1 MRNKKIIIIAGII
14 AVVLLPFF
22 ISEKKEVFIKIP
34 EGSTPKQVAKILKNE
49 NIIKSENIF
58 LTFVW
63 LARVEKKFKS
73 GTYKFNTKM
82 TSFASLR
89 DIINGNTYRIK
100 VTIPEG
106 FTAEEIAELLE
117 KKGACNGKKFLEIVK
132 NKKLDGYLF
141 PETYFF
147 EPNFSEEKVIQI
159 LKNQF
164 EKVFIDDFVKRAAE
178 LKMSKE
184 KIIILASII
193 EKEAKKDE
201 ERPLISAVF
210 HNRLKKCWHLE
221 SCATVLYA
229 LGKHKDFLTYKD
241 TKVDS
246 TFNTYIHTGLPP
258 SPICNP
264 GIASIKAALYPTET
278 SDMFFV
284 ADGSGTHKFS
294 KYAQEHIKNKN
305 LRKRKSDK
313 SSSERIK
320 TID

>member
-106 FTAEEIAELLE
+106 FTAVEIAELLE

-141 PETYFF
+141 
-147 EPNFSEEKVIQI
+147 
-159 LKNQF
+159 
-164 EKVFIDDFVKRAAE
+164 
-178 LKMSKE
+178 
-184 KIIILASII
+184 
-193 EKEAKKDE
+193 
-201 ERPLISAVF
+201 
-210 HNRLKKCWHLE
+210 
-221 SCATVLYA
+221 
-229 LGKHKDFLTYKD
+229 
-241 TKVDS
+241 
-246 TFNTYIHTGLPP
+246 
-258 SPICNP
+258 
-264 GIASIKAALYPTET
+264 
-278 SDMFFV
+278 
-284 ADGSGTHKFS
+284 
-294 KYAQEHIKNKN
+294 
-305 LRKRKSDK
+305 
-313 SSSERIK
+313 
-320 TID
+320 

>member
-1 MRNKKIIIIAGII
+1 MKKKIIIIVAII
-14 AVVLLPFF
+14 TVIILPFF
-22 ISEKKEVFIKIP
+22 LSGSKKIFIKIP
-34 EGSTPKQVAKILKNE
+34 DGSTPKQVAKILKNE
-49 NIIKSENIF
+49 NIIKSENVF
-58 LTFVW
+58 LTLVW
-63 LARVEKKFKS
+63 LTRTEKKFKP
-73 GTYKFNTKM
+73 GIYEFNTKM
-82 TSFASLR
+82 TSFAVLR

-117 KKGACNGKKFLEIVK
+117 KKSMCNGKKFLEIVK

-147 EPNFSEEKVIQI
+147 EPNSSEEKVIQI
-159 LKNQF
+159 LNNQF
-164 EKVFIDDFVKRAAE
+164 EKIFIDDFVKRAIA

-210 HNRLKKCWHLE
+210 HNRLKKGWNLE

-229 LGKHKDFLTYKD
+229 IGKHKDFLTYKD
-241 TKVDS
+241 LKIVS
-246 TFNTYIHTGLPP
+246 PFNTYIHSGLPP
-258 SPICNP
+258 APICNP
-264 GIASIKAALYPTET
+264 GVASIKAALYPAET
-278 SDMFFV
+278 VDMFFV

-294 KYAQEHIKNKN
+294 KYAAEHIKNKKSRKKN
-305 LRKRKSDK
+305 LNG
-313 SSSERIK
+313 SSSVRIK

>member
-1 MRNKKIIIIAGII
+1 
-14 AVVLLPFF
+14 
-22 ISEKKEVFIKIP
+22 
-34 EGSTPKQVAKILKNE
+34 
-49 NIIKSENIF
+49 
-58 LTFVW
+58 
-63 LARVEKKFKS
+63 
-73 GTYKFNTKM
+73 M
-82 TSFASLR
+82 TSFAVLR

-100 VTIPEG
+100 VTVPEG
-106 FTAEEIAELLE
+106 FTAVEIAELLG
-117 KKGACNGKKFLEIVK
+117 KKGVCNGKKFLGIVK
-132 NKKLDGYLF
+132 NKKLEGYLF

-147 EPNFSEEKVIQI
+147 EPDSLEDKVIQI

-164 EKVFIDDFVKRAAE
+164 EKIFTDDFIKRAVD

-201 ERPLISAVF
+201 ERPRISAVF
-210 HNRLKKCWHLE
+210 YNRLKKGWNLE

-246 TFNTYIHTGLPP
+246 TFNTYIHPGLPP
-258 SPICNP
+258 APICNP
-264 GIASIKAALYPTET
+264 GLASIKAALYPAET

-294 KYAQEHIKNKN
+294 KYAEEHIKNKN
-305 LRKRKSDK
+305 YKK
-313 SSSERIK
+313 K
-320 TID
+320 TLTTD

>member
-1 MRNKKIIIIAGII
+1 MKNKKIIIIVAII
-14 AVVLLPFF
+14 ILALLPFF
-22 ISEKKEVFIKIP
+22 ISENKEVFIKIP
-34 EGSTPKQVAKILKNE
+34 DGSTPKQVAKILKNE
-49 NIIKSENIF
+49 NIIKSENVF

-63 LARVEKKFKS
+63 FSKTEKKFKP
-73 GTYKFNTKM
+73 GTYKFNTRM
-82 TSFASLR
+82 TSFAVLR

-106 FTAEEIAELLE
+106 FTAVEIAELLE
-117 KKGACNGKKFLEIVK
+117 KKGVCNGKKFLTIVK

-147 EPNFSEEKVIQI
+147 EPDSSEEKVAQM
-159 LKNQF
+159 LNGQF
-164 EKVFIDDFVKRAAE
+164 EKIFIDDFVKRALV

-210 HNRLKKCWHLE
+210 HNRLKRGWNLE

-241 TKVDS
+241 TKFDS
-246 TFNTYIHTGLPP
+246 PFNTYIHPGLPP
-258 SPICNP
+258 APISNP
-264 GIASIKAALYPTET
+264 GVASIKAALYPAVSE
-278 SDMFFV
+278 DMFFV
-284 ADGSGTHKFS
+284 SDGSGTHKFS
-294 KYAQEHIKNKN
+294 KYADEHIRNKKT
-305 LRKRKSDK
+305 RK
-313 SSSERIK
+313 K

>member
-1 MRNKKIIIIAGII
+1 MKNKNIIIIVAIITAG
-14 AVVLLPFF
+14 LLPFF
-22 ISEKKEVFIKIP
+22 ISENKEVFVKIP
-34 EGSTPKQVAKILKNE
+34 DGSTPKQVAKILKNE
-49 NIIKSENIF
+49 NIIKSENVF
-58 LTFVW
+58 LTLVW
-63 LARVEKKFKS
+63 FSRTEKKFKS

-82 TSFASLR
+82 TSLAVLR

-106 FTAEEIAELLE
+106 FTAVEIAELLE
-117 KKGACNGKKFLEIVK
+117 KKGVCKSEKFLGIVK
-132 NKKLDGYLF
+132 NKKLEGYLF

-147 EPNFSEEKVIQI
+147 EPNFSEEKVAQM
-159 LKNQF
+159 LNGQF
-164 EKVFIDDFVKRAAE
+164 EKIFSDDFVKRARV

-210 HNRLKKCWHLE
+210 HNRLKKGWNLE

-246 TFNTYIHTGLPP
+246 PFNTYIHQGLPP
-258 SPICNP
+258 APICNP
-264 GIASIKAALYPTET
+264 GVASIKAALYPAET
-278 SDMFFV
+278 VDMFFV

-294 KYAQEHIKNKN
+294 KYGAEHIKNKKTRKKN
-305 LRKRKSDK
+305 LNE
-313 SSSERIK
+313 SSSGRVK